1 MKNLLKLSRFKDMF
15 IEFTIN
21 KLIACCLLP
30 AIAICLIY
38 LSLLGYLDFSTL
50 SHKVIA
56 SCLILLLIWQVTIFL
71 GFFLSLLARVIYKD
85 NV

>member
-1 MKNLLKLSRFKDMF
+1 MF

-30 AIAICLIY
+30 AIAVCLIY
-38 LSLLGYLDFSTL
+38 LSLKDYLDFSTL

-56 SCLILLLIWQVTIFL
+56 SCLISLLIWQLTIFL
-71 GFFLSLLARVIYKD
+71 GFFLALLARVVYK
-85 NV
+85 NNP